1 MHTLSIPQSVIDRV
15 VARRGREHV
24 YDDLDP
30 AKTALIVVDMQNAFM
45 LPGVAHALCPMAEKI
60 VPNINRLAQ
69 AVRETGGTVVWIK
82 TTFKDDALKNW
93 STYFEMV
100 KPEQGAKRIA
110 ALTADSKGH
119 ELWAALDVRPDDVIV
134 EKNRFSA
141 FIQGSSNLAEVL
153 REHGLDTVLV
163 TGTVTNV
170 CCESTAR
177 DAMMLNFKTIMVTD
191 GNAAVTDEDHNASL
205 CAFYLTFGDIMST
218 EYARDLPRAQCAPR
232 ILRRRSKVV
241 PGTCQWPIR
250 AMEAPQT
257 GPIRRARAGRD
268 HCSRARTDP
277 DPCQTL
283 ARRQTPA
290 PRSGRDHRGHA
301 ACRFFPRAAAQALG
315 RL

>member
-1 MHTLSIPQSVIDRV
+1 MHTLSIPQSVVDRV

-24 YDDLDP
+24 YDALDP
-30 AKTALIVVDMQNAFM
+30 ARTALVVVDMQNAFM

-69 AVRETGGTVVWIK
+69 AVRMTGGTVIWIK

-100 KPEQGAKRIA
+100 KPEQGARRMA
-110 ALTADSKGH
+110 ALTAGNKGH
-119 ELWAALDVRPDDVIV
+119 ELWAALDVRADDLIL

-153 REHGLDTVLV
+153 RERGLDTVLI

-205 CAFYLTFGDIMST
+205 CAFYLTFGDVMPT
-218 EYARDLPRAQCAPR
+218 DMLVTCLERNARGNL
-232 ILRRRSKVV
+232 
-241 PGTCQWPIR
+241 
-250 AMEAPQT
+250 
-257 GPIRRARAGRD
+257 
-268 HCSRARTDP
+268 
-277 DPCQTL
+277 
-283 ARRQTPA
+283 
-290 PRSGRDHRGHA
+290 
-301 ACRFFPRAAAQALG
+301 AAAE
-315 RL
+315 

>member
-1 MHTLSIPQSVIDRV
+1 MHTLSIPQSVVDRV

-24 YDDLDP
+24 HEVLDP
-30 AKTALIVVDMQNAFM
+30 ARTALVVVDMQNAFM

-69 AVRETGGTVVWIK
+69 AVRMTGGTVIWIK

-100 KPEQGAKRIA
+100 KPEQGARRVA
-110 ALTADSKGH
+110 ALTAGSKGH
-119 ELWAALDVRPDDVIV
+119 QLWAALDVRTDDLIV

-153 REHGLDTVLV
+153 RERGLDTVLI

-205 CAFYLTFGDIMST
+205 CAFYLTFGDVMPT
-218 EYARDLPRAQCAPR
+218 DML
-232 ILRRRSKVV
+232 V
-241 PGTCQWPIR
+241 TCLER
-250 AMEAPQT
+250 N
-257 GPIRRARAGRD
+257 AGRNL
-268 HCSRARTDP
+268 S
-277 DPCQTL
+277 
-283 ARRQTPA
+283 
-290 PRSGRDHRGHA
+290 A
-301 ACRFFPRAAAQALG
+301 AE
-315 RL
+315 

>member
-1 MHTLSIPQSVIDRV
+1 
-15 VARRGREHV
+15 
-24 YDDLDP
+24 
-30 AKTALIVVDMQNAFM
+30 M

-69 AVRETGGTVVWIK
+69 AVRMTGGTVIWIK

-100 KPEQGAKRIA
+100 KPEQGARRVA
-110 ALTADSKGH
+110 ALTAGSKGH
-119 ELWAALDVRPDDVIV
+119 ELWSALDVRADDLIV

-153 REHGLDTVLV
+153 RERGLDTVLI

-205 CAFYLTFGDIMST
+205 CAFYLTFGDVMPT
-218 EYARDLPRAQCAPR
+218 DML
-232 ILRRRSKVV
+232 V
-241 PGTCQWPIR
+241 TCLER
-250 AMEAPQT
+250 NAD
-257 GPIRRARAGRD
+257 RNL
-268 HCSRARTDP
+268 S
-277 DPCQTL
+277 
-283 ARRQTPA
+283 
-290 PRSGRDHRGHA
+290 A
-301 ACRFFPRAAAQALG
+301 AE
-315 RL
+315 